1 MNNHD
6 PLQRIES
13 MVRDLHDKAGKHT
26 QPVLRRYPLLF
37 AFLLVFS
44 IAAIIHGFDLTVDRY
59 ELFDRYPVAL
69 MVIGIVTLVLT
80 GTLYESLKKM
90 K

>member
-1 MNNHD
+1 MNNQD
-6 PLQRIES
+6 PIQRIES
-13 MVRDLHDKAGKHT
+13 MVHDLHDRAGKHT
-26 QPVLRRYPLLF
+26 QLVLRRYPLLF

-44 IAAIIHGFDLTVDRY
+44 IAAIIHGFDLVMDRY
-59 ELFDRYPVAL
+59 ELFDKYPVLL
-69 MVIGIVTLVLT
+69 MSAGIVTLVLT

>member
-1 MNNHD
+1 
-6 PLQRIES
+6 
-13 MVRDLHDKAGKHT
+13 MVHDLHDRAGKHT

-44 IAAIIHGFDLTVDRY
+44 IASILHGFDVIVDRY
-59 ELFDRYPVAL
+59 ELFDKYPVIL
-69 MVIGIVTLVLT
+69 MAVGVVTLILT